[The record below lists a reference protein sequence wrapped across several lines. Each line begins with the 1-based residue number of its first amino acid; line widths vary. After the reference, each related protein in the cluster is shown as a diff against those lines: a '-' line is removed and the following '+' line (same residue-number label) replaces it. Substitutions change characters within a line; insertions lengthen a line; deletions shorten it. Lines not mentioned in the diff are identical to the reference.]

1 MICKNC
7 GKELSEGARFCS
19 SCGTPC
25 EGTVPQTTVPKTDA
39 AEEGA
44 KAVSD
49 TVISTAETP
58 KAEDTAEAS
67 EAVTPTLEA
76 PKTAEGTEVS
86 EVAAPAAEAPKAEGT
101 TDATVAVIL
110 AAEAPK
116 AEGEGTTDAAGAV
129 ILAAEAPKAEEAP
142 GAAANGD
149 KPQTVKSDEGK
160 KLIFMVCGETLLVL
174 MILLCCGA
182 IFGSSPK
189 KAFKAYISGN
199 YTCDYKKVLNNS
211 ISSKK
216 AQKALDVYDKDD
228 YEDYC
233 EDLRDFYEDR
243 KDDWKDDNIRYKVST
258 DIKDVEM
265 IKKGD
270 REFKWA
276 KEFMEDYFDC
286 DADKIKQFAIV
297 EARVKAIYYE
307 DGDRDKK
314 NDVDTGRTQFLMIKI
329 GSDWYYTGYSDD
341 EIKDNLKYYK

>member
-86 EVAAPAAEAPKAEGT
+86 EVAA
-101 TDATVAVIL
+101 
-110 AAEAPK
+110 
-116 AEGEGTTDAAGAV
+116 
-129 ILAAEAPKAEEAP
+129 EAPKAEEAP

-174 MILLCCGA
+174 LVLLCCGA

>member
-7 GKELSEGARFCS
+7 GKELSEEARFCS

-25 EGTVPQTTVPKTDA
+25 EGTVPQTTVPRTDA

-49 TVISTAETP
+49 TVTSTAETP

-67 EAVTPTLEA
+67 ESVMPTLEA
-76 PKTAEGTEVS
+76 PKTAEGTEAS
-86 EVAAPAAEAPKAEGT
+86 EDAAEAPKTAET
-101 TDATVAVIL
+101 
-110 AAEAPK
+110 
-116 AEGEGTTDAAGAV
+116 
-129 ILAAEAPKAEEAP
+129 P
-142 GAAANGD
+142 GAAANSD
-149 KPQTVKSDEGK
+149 KPQTVKSDESK
-160 KLIFMVCGETLLVL
+160 KLIFMVCGVTLLML
-174 MILLCCGA
+174 LILLCTGA

-189 KAFKAYISGN
+189 KAFKAYITGN

-233 EDLRDFYEDR
+233 EDLKDFYEDR
-243 KDDWKDDNIRYKVST
+243 KDDWKDDNIKYKVST

-265 IKKGD
+265 IKKSD